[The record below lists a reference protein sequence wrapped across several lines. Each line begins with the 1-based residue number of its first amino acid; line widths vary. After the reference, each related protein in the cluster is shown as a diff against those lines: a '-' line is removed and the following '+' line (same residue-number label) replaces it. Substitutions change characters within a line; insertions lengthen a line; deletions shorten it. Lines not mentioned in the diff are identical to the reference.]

1 MQETA
6 DHVCTLMGLLSNRNR
21 LMILCQLVAGE
32 KSVGELARLVDM
44 REAAVSQQLA
54 QLRRE
59 GVVASNRQGQTIS
72 YRLAREDVSKLMAFL
87 YETYCGEVASTGS
100 RP

>member
-1 MQETA
+1 
-6 DHVCTLMGLLSNRNR
+6 MGLLSNRNR
-21 LMILCQLVAGE
+21 LMILCQLAGGE

-59 GVVASNRQGQTIS
+59 GVVEPDRQGQRIN
-72 YRLAREDVSKLMAFL
+72 YRLAREDVSELMAFL
-87 YETYCGEVASTGS
+87 YQTYCGDVASS
-100 RP
+100 DRRP

>member
-21 LMILCQLVAGE
+21 LMILCQLVSGE
-32 KSVGELARLVDM
+32 KSVGELARLVNM

-59 GVVASNRQGQTIS
+59 GVVESDRQGQTIH

-87 YETYCGEVASTGS
+87 YETYCGDPAGTRGS
-100 RP
+100 L